1 MPTKMYKQ
9 TKTEM
14 DNNSMLYLYEFL
26 CINNQHIMIHELSY
40 FYALCWCFTLPLAHT
55 TSCSN

>member
-26 CINNQHIMIHELSY
+26 CINNQHIMIHVLSY
-40 FYALCWCFTLPLAHT
+40 FYALCWCFALPLAHT
-55 TSCSN
+55 TS